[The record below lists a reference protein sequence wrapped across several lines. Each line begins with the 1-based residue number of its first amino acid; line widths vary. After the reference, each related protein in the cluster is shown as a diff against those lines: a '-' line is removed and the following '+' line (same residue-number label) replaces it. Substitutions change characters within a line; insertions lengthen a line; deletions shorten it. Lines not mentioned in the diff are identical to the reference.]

1 MQISELD
8 VLVVDDHE
16 AMRTLLRKVLERAGV
31 HRVRDASSGL
41 TALTMVSESSPTL
54 ILCDRRMPE
63 MDGVA
68 FVRGARDMVSTEAC
82 RIIMIT
88 GHGGDAAHDEA
99 RAAGADALLVKPV
112 SPRDLL
118 AAIEALYAQSRA

>member
-31 HRVRDASSGL
+31 HRVRDASSGPA
-41 TALTMVSESSPTL
+41 ALAMISESAPTL

-63 MDGVA
+63 MDGIT
-68 FVRGARDMVSTEAC
+68 FVRSAREMLSADAC
-82 RIIMIT
+82 RIIMVS
-88 GHGGDAAHDEA
+88 GHSGDAAHDEA

-118 AAIEALYAQSRA
+118 AALNQLLA